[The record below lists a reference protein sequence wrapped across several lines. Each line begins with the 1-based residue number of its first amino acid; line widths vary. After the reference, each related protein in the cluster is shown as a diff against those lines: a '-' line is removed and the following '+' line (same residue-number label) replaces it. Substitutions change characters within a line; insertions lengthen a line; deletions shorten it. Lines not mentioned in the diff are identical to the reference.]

1 MDEQTT
7 PKKVRRVG
15 SIAFALV
22 LIAAGVLLIV
32 YQFVPQFDLL
42 KILKFSPVILI
53 ALGIEMLVYSARPDV
68 KVKFDWLAM
77 LGTAFTLCIVGTA
90 ALLPLAISE
99 WGPARNYAQTRIES
113 QKADAMYSALTPN
126 PALKAKTDSLSVDVW
141 FNHDTDGDYTLQS
154 GDDCILDA
162 ALRGPYADAEV
173 FAADCMAIMQAAADN
188 NIGFTIYRFSADEDT
203 DDGVSYYLDCVASYP
218 AGLTAAQ
225 VAQRVQASYHYD
237 NNSFSSEAD
246 RDDYIRRQLQN
257 EISDEYA
264 DRHDGAYPDEKYL
277 NEETE
282 RRLAERTSMA
292 QPNGLRVTLSPST
305 SSKGTVSW
313 RAGAFSSQRSKISAA
328 RSANS
333 GILPDRRQPRH
344 GVPPKR
350 NAVRQCPAVRAG
362 RGPAGPGWL
371 HRHQVRHGEN
381 RRKAGGSGPAGARQ
395 PHSRPASRSPASRY
409 CRSKSNG
416 TPSRCRASDSRPAAA
431 GSGGRFQGLYSPMMP
446 MRPVAVGI

>member
-154 GDDCILDA
+154 GDDC
-162 ALRGPYADAEV
+162 
-173 FAADCMAIMQAAADN
+173 MAIMQAAADN

-282 RRLAERTSMA
+282 RRLAERTGMA
-292 QPNGLRVTLSPST
+292 TPE
-305 SSKGTVSW
+305 
-313 RAGAFSSQRSKISAA
+313 SAQA
-328 RSANS
+328 
-333 GILPDRRQPRH
+333 
-344 GVPPKR
+344 
-350 NAVRQCPAVRAG
+350 
-362 RGPAGPGWL
+362 
-371 HRHQVRHGEN
+371 
-381 RRKAGGSGPAGARQ
+381 
-395 PHSRPASRSPASRY
+395 
-409 CRSKSNG
+409 
-416 TPSRCRASDSRPAAA
+416 
-431 GSGGRFQGLYSPMMP
+431 
-446 MRPVAVGI
+446 

>member
-22 LIAAGVLLIV
+22 LIAAGVLLMV

-126 PALKAKTDSLSVDVW
+126 PALKAKTDSL
-141 FNHDTDGDYTLQS
+141 S

-282 RRLAERTSMA
+282 RRLAERTGMA
-292 QPNGLRVTLSPST
+292 TPE
-305 SSKGTVSW
+305 
-313 RAGAFSSQRSKISAA
+313 SAQA
-328 RSANS
+328 
-333 GILPDRRQPRH
+333 
-344 GVPPKR
+344 
-350 NAVRQCPAVRAG
+350 
-362 RGPAGPGWL
+362 
-371 HRHQVRHGEN
+371 
-381 RRKAGGSGPAGARQ
+381 
-395 PHSRPASRSPASRY
+395 
-409 CRSKSNG
+409 
-416 TPSRCRASDSRPAAA
+416 
-431 GSGGRFQGLYSPMMP
+431 
-446 MRPVAVGI
+446 

>member
-53 ALGIEMLVYSARPDV
+53 ALGIEMLVYCARPDV

-77 LGTAFTLCIVGTA
+77 LGTAFTLCVVGTA

-188 NIGFTIYRFSADEDT
+188 NIGFTTYRFSADEDT

-225 VAQRVQASYHYD
+225 VARRVTESYHYD
-237 NNSFSSEAD
+237 GSSFSSEAD
-246 RDDYIRRQLQN
+246 RDEYIKTRLRDDIA
-257 EISDEYA
+257 EEYA
-264 DRHDGAYPDEKYL
+264 NAHDDVYPDDDYVDAEV
-277 NEETE
+277 E
-282 RRLAERTSMA
+282 RRFNEQFGMA
-292 QPNGLRVTLSPST
+292 TPE
-305 SSKGTVSW
+305 
-313 RAGAFSSQRSKISAA
+313 SAA
-328 RSANS
+328 
-333 GILPDRRQPRH
+333 
-344 GVPPKR
+344 
-350 NAVRQCPAVRAG
+350 
-362 RGPAGPGWL
+362 
-371 HRHQVRHGEN
+371 E
-381 RRKAGGSGPAGARQ
+381 
-395 PHSRPASRSPASRY
+395 
-409 CRSKSNG
+409 
-416 TPSRCRASDSRPAAA
+416 
-431 GSGGRFQGLYSPMMP
+431 
-446 MRPVAVGI
+446 